1 MLRSL
6 AVTSSRALRAA
17 PQLAG
22 RRRASQPPFSAAP
35 ALVRLELLSGADA
48 GIGVLTL
55 DAPSSR
61 NVLSEAALVA
71 LRAAAAEAAAQPPA
85 ALRVLVL
92 RGAGPAFCAGAD
104 LRERAALAPADV
116 PAAVARIG
124 AAIDGVRRAARGLL
138 ACARLRRPFPRASR
152 ARRAPPLWPFRLPP
166 SQAALGGGLELA
178 LAADVRVA
186 SEGAEMGL
194 PEAALAVIPGAGG
207 CARLPRVVGAA
218 RAKELIFSAR
228 RLRAREAAEW
238 GLVNEAVPGPAPA
251 AFDAALR
258 LARSW
263 LPQGP
268 LALRAAKAAVDGGA
282 GLPLPAALAAE
293 AAAYA
298 TIVHTQDRLEGLA
311 AWRGKRK
318 PAFQGV

>member
-1 MLRSL
+1 
-6 AVTSSRALRAA
+6 
-17 PQLAG
+17 
-22 RRRASQPPFSAAP
+22 
-35 ALVRLELLSGADA
+35 
-48 GIGVLTL
+48 
-55 DAPSSR
+55 
-61 NVLSEAALVA
+61 
-71 LRAAAAEAAAQPPA
+71 
-85 ALRVLVL
+85 
-92 RGAGPAFCAGAD
+92 
-104 LRERAALAPADV
+104 
-116 PAAVARIG
+116 
-124 AAIDGVRRAARGLL
+124 
-138 ACARLRRPFPRASR
+138 
-152 ARRAPPLWPFRLPP
+152 
-166 SQAALGGGLELA
+166 
-178 LAADVRVA
+178 
-186 SEGAEMGL
+186 MGL